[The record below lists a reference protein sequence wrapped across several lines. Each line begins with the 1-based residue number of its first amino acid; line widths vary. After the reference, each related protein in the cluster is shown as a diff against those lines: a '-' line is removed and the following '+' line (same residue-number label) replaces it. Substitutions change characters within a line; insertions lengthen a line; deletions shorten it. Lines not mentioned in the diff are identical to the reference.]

1 MALSRVESDWQQDLD
16 QHKRCKG
23 KWQFPTDLALRWRW
37 FSWPIRRPII
47 RAIRE
52 AETTTTTRKEKR
64 KEKEPVLVEAID
76 SVDQIRTM
84 AIAYSSRFLDH
95 PPFLPYISFDLI
107 KFVVLIGQFHYV

>member
-1 MALSRVESDWQQDLD
+1 MAISHRLSI
-16 QHKRCKG
+16 
-23 KWQFPTDLALRWRW
+23 AL
-37 FSWPIRRPII
+37 RRPII